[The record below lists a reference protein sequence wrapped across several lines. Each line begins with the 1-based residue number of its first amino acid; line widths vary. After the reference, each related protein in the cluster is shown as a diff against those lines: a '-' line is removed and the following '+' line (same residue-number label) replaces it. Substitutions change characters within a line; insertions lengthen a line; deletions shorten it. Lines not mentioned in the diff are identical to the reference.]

1 MGKYSVVTLLDTEE
15 AGWEEAAK
23 AVEEICRRLDYANRT
38 YYIDLRKYKKGTAPG
53 TDADATLLRATGWW
67 LWKKYPPL
75 WENVGAQAPDLLLC
89 LATQF
94 PPETLALVRSSRAN
108 RKAGRVEPADGIFD
122 LVVKSQEL
130 SPAAAAA
137 AIFDYLEKIS

>member
-1 MGKYSVVTLLDTEE
+1 M
-15 AGWEEAAK
+15 
-23 AVEEICRRLDYANRT
+23 
-38 YYIDLRKYKKGTAPG
+38 
-53 TDADATLLRATGWW
+53 RATGWW

>member
-1 MGKYSVVTLLDTEE
+1 MSKYSVLTILDTEE

-23 AVEEICRRLDYANRT
+23 TVEEICRRLDFSNRT
-38 YYIDLRKYKKGTAPG
+38 YYIDLRKYKKGTAPA
-53 TDADATLLRATGWW
+53 TDAEATLLRTTGWW
-67 LWKKYPPL
+67 LWKVRPAL
-75 WENVGAQAPDLLLC
+75 WENVEAQAPDLLLC

-94 PPETLALVRSSRAN
+94 PPETLALVRNSRAN
-108 RKAGRVEPADGIFD
+108 RKAGRLEPADGIFD

-137 AIFDYLEKIS
+137 AIFEYLEKIS